1 MKRKLYSILFGGKKL
16 VYNPDDPAVD
26 IAVMFG
32 FVKNDGG
39 TLRIANR
46 IFETRLYNY
55 FLTTDEAQ
63 NSELFIFAPDDKLKF
78 VQNGHL
84 NMELV

>member
-1 MKRKLYSILFGGKKL
+1 MFGGKKL

-63 NSELFIFAPDDKLKF
+63 NSELFIFASDDKSQF